1 MKKILFL
8 ILAISF
14 CGIAYAQKEN
24 DNRKA
29 KMEKAMEEI
38 QSRKIAFFTKTLE
51 LSSEEAKVF
60 WPVYD
65 KCQKESFSA
74 RRETRKSSMALYQAC
89 KEGKSDEE
97 IRSLAD
103 TYYENLERES
113 SLQKL
118 HYYEYQKVLPIS
130 KAARVRMVEER
141 FMNTLINEWKKKPA
155 HGQEKQAR

>member
-65 KCQKESFSA
+65 KCQKETYAA
-74 RRETRKSSMALYQAC
+74 RKDPARAQWLCTMPAKRVNPTRKSVPLQTPTMRIWR
-89 KEGKSDEE
+89 G
-97 IRSLAD
+97 
-103 TYYENLERES
+103 NLPCRNS
-113 SLQKL
+113 T
-118 HYYEYQKVLPIS
+118 ITNT
-130 KAARVRMVEER
+130 RR
-141 FMNTLINEWKKKPA
+141 FCLSAKPQ
-155 HGQEKQAR
+155 G

>member
-51 LSSEEAKVF
+51 LSSEETKVF

-65 KCQKESFSA
+65 
-74 RRETRKSSMALYQAC
+74 
-89 KEGKSDEE
+89 
-97 IRSLAD
+97 
-103 TYYENLERES
+103 
-113 SLQKL
+113 
-118 HYYEYQKVLPIS
+118 
-130 KAARVRMVEER
+130 
-141 FMNTLINEWKKKPA
+141 
-155 HGQEKQAR
+155 